1 MAKSGLSII
10 VIGGLNTD
18 IVAIGAKKLL
28 KAGEH
33 TYASELRIGAG
44 GESRNMAQMIA
55 TLVGKDKVAMVGK
68 TSKDPYGFWKVPL
81 VALKQ
86 AKVNTE
92 YVKIASFKESNQF
105 PGIALIP
112 VDTEGRNQIYVL
124 PGITN
129 SFLPKDIDDASELF
143 KSVAKNNGILL
154 VSLELPLQTAIY
166 AIKKANQ
173 MGIKVFFDPGGID
186 ETENY
191 SELLKQNIYL
201 IKPNEHEAK
210 ILTSIAVIDFDTA
223 KKAATKLLGKGTE
236 NVLITV
242 GVNGGYFFNKIVGKH
257 IPIPKIKSSSVKD
270 ETGCGDQTM
279 AALCTALAED
289 KDILEAINIGLLAGT
304 LQFGKSGIVPI
315 TKKEINKYLHN
326 RL

>member
-1 MAKSGLSII
+1 MIYLQQR
-10 VIGGLNTD
+10 LW
-18 IVAIGAKKLL
+18 L
-28 KAGEH
+28 KAV
-33 TYASELRIGAG
+33 YA
-44 GESRNMAQMIA
+44 
-55 TLVGKDKVAMVGK
+55 
-68 TSKDPYGFWKVPL
+68 
-81 VALKQ
+81 
-86 AKVNTE
+86 
-92 YVKIASFKESNQF
+92 
-105 PGIALIP
+105 
-112 VDTEGRNQIYVL
+112 L

-257 IPIPKIKSSSVKD
+257 IPIPKMQSGCVIA
-270 ETGCGDQTM
+270 ETRFVDQTM